1 MKIKLIPNPVLKLRE
16 FNSCQSCT
24 RRYKLAPAQAG
35 RWPPSGQL
43 SCVNH
48 VFLMLG
54 IWHCIFSGFTARHKA
69 PEQSSLMQFFKGP
82 ELFYTASSSAPF
94 TCWNFAKT
102 SLCETGLASS
112 ASRYGSPHGDQRCCN
127 AVAKVEAVSAQ
138 LLQFVLVD
146 LIAEGNRLPG
156 DQRSSFISLLDK
168 TRGKSCSGMSDVRTQ
183 QYQALVKL
191 LITGPSSLQKL
202 LSSVPAACQVPFH
215 TKGDYVYPW
224 QSAQCQGEG
233 PWDVS
238 SSGSLHAGLRWQHR
252 TALNSWLSA
261 YSSSADKY
269 TQVFMRSKEWCL

>member
-1 MKIKLIPNPVLKLRE
+1 MKIKRIPNPVLKLRE

-24 RRYKLAPAQAG
+24 RRYELAPAQAG

-43 SCVNH
+43 ACVNY

-69 PEQSSLMQFFKGP
+69 PEQNSLPEFFKGS

-127 AVAKVEAVSAQ
+127 AVAKVEAMSAQ

-156 DQRSSFISLLDK
+156 DQCCRFISLLDK
-168 TRGKSCSGMSDVRTQ
+168 IQGKRCSGSWVCLMFARSSTRHWWSYWLQDPAHCRNSCDQYLQHVRSPLIPKETTYIPGRLHNVRVKVPGMSPAQVLCM
-183 QYQALVKL
+183 LVWGDS
-191 LITGPSSLQKL
+191 TG
-202 LSSVPAACQVPFH
+202 
-215 TKGDYVYPW
+215 
-224 QSAQCQGEG
+224 
-233 PWDVS
+233 
-238 SSGSLHAGLRWQHR
+238 LH
-252 TALNSWLSA
+252 
-261 YSSSADKY
+261 
-269 TQVFMRSKEWCL
+269 